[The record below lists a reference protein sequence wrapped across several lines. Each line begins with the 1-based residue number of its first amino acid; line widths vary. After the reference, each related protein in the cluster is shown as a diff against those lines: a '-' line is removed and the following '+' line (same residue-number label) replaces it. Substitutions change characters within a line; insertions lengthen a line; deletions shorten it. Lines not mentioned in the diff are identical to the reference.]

1 MRQRRNPCEQFR
13 QNSLT
18 GNEQLDRLDP
28 RIERRLDEILAL
40 GAKEPEL
47 VAPAPRLQL
56 ADELE
61 RLVPR

>member
-1 MRQRRNPCEQFR
+1 MRKRRDLCKQLR
-13 QNSLT
+13 QN
-18 GNEQLDRLDP
+18 GFPGDEQLDRLDP

-40 GAKEPEL
+40 SRELSEL
-47 VAPAPRLQL
+47 VAPAARLQL

>member
-1 MRQRRNPCEQFR
+1 MRQRRDLCEQLR
-13 QNSLT
+13 QDRLP

-28 RIERRLDEILAL
+28 CIQSRLDEIVAL
-40 GAKEPEL
+40 GRELPEL
-47 VAPAPRLQL
+47 VAPPTRLQL

>member
-1 MRQRRNPCEQFR
+1 MRQRRDLGEQLG
-13 QNSLT
+13 QNSLPCDK
-18 GNEQLDRLDP
+18 QLDRLDP

-40 GAKEPEL
+40 GGKLPEL

>member
-1 MRQRRNPCEQFR
+1 MRQRRDLGEQLG
-13 QNSLT
+13 QNGLP
-18 GNEQLDRLDP
+18 GNKQLDRLDP

-40 GAKEPEL
+40 GAKLPEL